1 MKLRNI
7 TSIFV
12 MMAVAGAAYAIPDS
26 ALIYMTGGGG
36 SVKPAATNAVLEAAM
51 AYTDLAISKAYELT
65 EVHISTSP
73 TNAFYPTADVV
84 VLDSNTISFYLD
96 NDFTLEG
103 EAVFE
108 CYSPDDT
115 PVYIASKTEQ
125 IADKVWSVLFTC
137 GTIGQPIDF
146 DLIVTVQPYN
156 TEDKSA
162 RQVIFKLRRTF

>member
-1 MKLRNI
+1 MRSL
-7 TSIFV
+7 FLV
-12 MMAVAGAAYAIPDS
+12 LALAAAATFAADGP
-26 ALIYMTGGGG
+26 LIYMTSGGG
-36 SVKPAATNAVLEAAM
+36 SVKPAATNAVLEAAY

-65 EVHISTSP
+65 EVHIATNP
-73 TNAFYPTADVV
+73 TNAFYPSADAV

-103 EAVFE
+103 EAIFE
-108 CYSPDDT
+108 CYSPDAT

-137 GTIGQPIDF
+137 GTTGQPIDF
-146 DLIVTVQPYN
+146 DLVVTVQPYN

-162 RQVIFKLRRTF
+162 RQVIFRLRRTF